1 MNIQDLLSSLEK
13 LIAELNKTGKHQ
25 SAFFII
31 DRYNSIKGSVINYD
45 AVKELSTC
53 RAMAQYD
60 DFTYEDEELLNCVIN
75 NAIAVIKSNP

>member
-13 LIAELNKTGKHQ
+13 LIAELKKTGKYQ
-25 SAFFII
+25 SALFFI
-31 DRYNSIKGSVINYD
+31 DRYNSIKGNVINYD

-53 RAMAQYD
+53 RAMAQYG
-60 DFTYEDEELLNCVIN
+60 DFTYKEEELLNGVVN